1 MFIDQAKIRVIAG
14 NGGHGVVSFRREKYV
29 PKGGPDGGDGGKGGD
44 VIVQANSHLHT
55 LLDFRYKRIFKAPSG
70 RHGQGAKKTG
80 RSGKN
85 IVIKVPCGT
94 LIKDAVTGEILADL
108 IDDKQQ
114 VVVAKGGKGGRGN
127 WHFATPTKKAPR
139 FAEEGKTGETR
150 EIVLELKLIA
160 DVGLVGLPN
169 AGKSTLLSRL
179 STAHPKIADYPFT
192 TLTPNLGIVKFK
204 EQHSYVLADIPGL
217 IEGAHQ
223 GKGLGL
229 NFLRHIERTRVLAF
243 LIEIIS
249 DNIFDTFE
257 VLRNELGKYNSRLLT
272 RPAILILTKVDLA
285 DENDLKKLDQLK
297 NFTIPVHKISAVTG
311 EGVGE
316 LNEKFWDLLIEQNKQ

>member
-139 FAEEGKTGETR
+139 FAEEGKKGETR